1 MGVSDR
7 KEKVKKIR
15 SNDIIDAAEKVIFLK
30 GYESATMDDIAK
42 EAEFSKRTIY
52 IYFNSKEQLY
62 FEIMV
67 RGYKILIQMIETAV
81 TDEKN
86 SLDRIRQIGRTLYRF
101 GTEYPH
107 YFDAIMCYENGEKD
121 FANGTSDKSR
131 EECYAL
137 GEKIFGCLT
146 AALVS
151 GIEEGVIRSELDI
164 TSTAIVLWSCTL
176 GLYNTLRKKRNYIEH
191 YHKRN
196 PEKLLME
203 GLDMLMMF
211 IEKENGEKQ
220 NSENGEKS
228 NEKSKNEKEI

>member
-7 KEKVKKIR
+7 KEKVKEIR

-30 GYESATMDDIAK
+30 GYELATMDDIAK

-52 IYFNSKEQLY
+52 MYFNSKEQLY
-62 FEIMV
+62 FEIMI
-67 RGYKILIQMIETAV
+67 RGYRILIKMIEKALI
-81 TDEKN
+81 DANEKN
-86 SLDRIRQIGRTLYRF
+86 SLDRLKQIGKTLYQF
-101 GTEYPH
+101 GTEYPY

-121 FANGTSDKSR
+121 FANGIPDKSR

-137 GEKIFGCLT
+137 GEKIFGYLT
-146 AALVS
+146 AALAK

-164 TSTAIVLWSCTL
+164 TSTAIVLWSCTI
-176 GLYNTLRKKRNYIEH
+176 GLFNTLRKKRNYIEH

-203 GLDMLMMF
+203 GLDMLMMS
-211 IEKENGEKQ
+211 IGK
-220 NSENGEKS
+220 
-228 NEKSKNEKEI
+228 